1 MSTLSQRVEAHAY
14 QRRWWIL
21 IVLCFSLLVIV
32 LDNTVLNVAIPTIV
46 DDLHATNSELQWIVD
61 GYTLVFAGL
70 LLTCGSLGDRFGR
83 RGALQLGLT
92 MFGLGS
98 IASAFAESSTQL
110 IATRAF
116 MGIGGAFIMPATL
129 SIITNVFPGP
139 ERGKAIGFW
148 AGTAGLA
155 GVLGPVTAGFL
166 LQHFYW
172 GSIFLI
178 NVPIVAVGL
187 LAGFFLIPTSKDPS
201 APKLDPV
208 GALLSIVSLVTL
220 LYGIIEAP
228 VDGWGDPTI
237 VACFVLGAVLMGA
250 FFVWESRIDHPML
263 DVKFFKNP
271 RFTAAS
277 NGVMLVFFAM
287 FGSIFLITQY
297 FQFVLGYS
305 PLETGIRFLPWAA
318 AMMVVSPFSAR
329 LVDRVG
335 TKLSVGLGLGCVA
348 VALALLSGLDA
359 TSSYWPD
366 VLWRMMLMAVGM
378 GLTMAPATESIM
390 GSLPR
395 AKAGVGSAVNDTTR
409 QVGGALGVAVIGSVL
424 ASTYSNQVAEFLL
437 GKNVP
442 TGVAQAY
449 EQSLGFA
456 LSAGKSVPGL
466 AQAATSGFIDGMQ
479 SGLLV
484 GAGAALLGSLIA
496 FVFLPARARHN
507 AEDAEHAAALIGAAA
522 PAADRAA
529 GNGAGG
535 DRSADGDGDGEIT
548 APQPALEG

>member
-1 MSTLSQRVEAHAY
+1 MSTHSERVQAHAY
-14 QRRWWIL
+14 GRRWWIL

-32 LDNTVLNVAIPTIV
+32 LDNTVLNVAIPTIAK
-46 DDLHATNSELQWIVD
+46 DLGADSSDLQWIID

-83 RGALQLGLT
+83 RGALQLGLVL
-92 MFGLGS
+92 FGVGS
-98 IASAFAESSTQL
+98 IASAFANSSEQL

-116 MGIGGAFIMPATL
+116 MGVGGAFIMPATL
-129 SIITNVFPGP
+129 SIITNVFPGT

-178 NVPIVAVGL
+178 NVPIVTVGL
-187 LAGFFLIPTSKDPS
+187 LAGIFLIPTSKDPS

-208 GALLSIVSLVTL
+208 GALLSIFGLSSL

-228 VDGWGDPTI
+228 VNGWGDSTTVSAFAVGI
-237 VACFVLGAVLMGA
+237 VLMLM

-263 DVKFFKNP
+263 DVHFFKNP

-287 FGSIFLITQY
+287 FGAIFIITQY

-305 PLETGIRFLPWAA
+305 PLETGVRFLPWAA
-318 AMMVVSPFSAR
+318 FMMVVSPLSAR
-329 LVDRVG
+329 LVHRVG
-335 TKLSVGLGLGCVA
+335 TKLIVGTGLFCVA
-348 VALALLSGLDA
+348 FALVLLAQLDA
-359 TSSYWPD
+359 SSPYFPD
-366 VLWRMMLMAVGM
+366 VMLRMMLMAGGM

-390 GSLPR
+390 GALPR

-424 ASTYSNQVAEFLL
+424 ASAYSNQVAEFLR

-442 TGVAQAY
+442 TGLAHTI
-449 EQSLGFA
+449 EHSPLGFA
-456 LSAGKSVPGL
+456 LQAGKTIPGL
-466 AQAATSGFIDGMQ
+466 GEAATQGFIDGMH

-484 GAGAALLGSLIA
+484 AAAAALLGSIIA
-496 FVFLPARARHN
+496 LVFLPARAPGDS
-507 AEDAEHAAALIGAAA
+507 EDALHAESDEAVVRAGAANVNGGVGVPE
-522 PAADRAA
+522 PAMEA
-529 GNGAGG
+529 
-535 DRSADGDGDGEIT
+535 
-548 APQPALEG
+548 